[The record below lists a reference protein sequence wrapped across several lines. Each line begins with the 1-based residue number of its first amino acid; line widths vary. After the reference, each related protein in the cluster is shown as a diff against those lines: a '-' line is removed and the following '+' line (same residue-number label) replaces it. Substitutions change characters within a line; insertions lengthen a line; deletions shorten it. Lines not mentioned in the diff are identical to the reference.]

1 MRISDW
7 SSDVCSS
14 DLGRLSH
21 LGDPL
26 RAPKSDRPL
35 RGHVLSALHDFVQ
48 EPFVRKNV
56 KYQPIILGFPGGYGA
71 SGAQHLDRAGITY
84 DHQQPERRT
93 AAGET
98 AHIHP
103 VLLEAGGSGR
113 IYALAG
119 TRGFNA
125 RTTTRPNVSQH
136 SDLRK

>member
-56 KYQPIILGFPGGYGA
+56 EYQPIILGFPGGYGA
-71 SGAQHLDRAGITY
+71 SGSQPHDRAGITY
-84 DHQQPERRT
+84 DPRQTDRRT
-93 AAGET
+93 APGEP
-98 AHIHP
+98 AQIRP
-103 VLLEAGGSGR
+103 VLLDAGAGGA
-113 IYALAG
+113 IADCEA
-119 TRGFNA
+119 
-125 RTTTRPNVSQH
+125 Q
-136 SDLRK
+136 

>member
-56 KYQPIILGFPGGYGA
+56 EYQPIILGFPGGYGA

-84 DHQQPERRT
+84 DHRQPERRT
-93 AAGET
+93 AARSEEPT
-98 AHIHP
+98 SE
-103 VLLEAGGSGR
+103 LQSLMRNS
-113 IYALAG
+113 YAV
-119 TRGFNA
+119 FCW
-125 RTTTRPNVSQH
+125 
-136 SDLRK
+136 KKK